1 MIYYITLQHY
11 ISHYSV
17 MGIDQQQPNQS
28 SLVFYVLITSH
39 LCGALLS
46 VEERREFN
54 CVYNI

>member
-28 SLVFYVLITSH
+28 SFYGHH